1 LGAGAGFAAAGL
13 RAVDVALARAFA
25 DALEDAR
32 EPLVG
37 LELLAIPPR

>member
-13 RAVDVALARAFA
+13 RADEDALERAFV

-32 EPLVG
+32 DPLVG